1 MNKNGKFSHFL
12 IFIEK
17 MARTIFEH
25 FQREIEYFEG
35 KNKLKIRLELL
46 KLIVK
51 NPHPCSSA
59 NDVLDTTNCIKA
71 IELLL
76 K

>member
-1 MNKNGKFSHFL
+1 MVRSV
-12 IFIEK
+12 
-17 MARTIFEH
+17 FEH
-25 FQREIEYFEG
+25 FQRELEYYEG
-35 KNKLKIRLELL
+35 KNKLRIRLELL

-51 NPHPCSSA
+51 NPHPCNST
-59 NDVLDTTNCIKA
+59 NDVLDTSNCIKA